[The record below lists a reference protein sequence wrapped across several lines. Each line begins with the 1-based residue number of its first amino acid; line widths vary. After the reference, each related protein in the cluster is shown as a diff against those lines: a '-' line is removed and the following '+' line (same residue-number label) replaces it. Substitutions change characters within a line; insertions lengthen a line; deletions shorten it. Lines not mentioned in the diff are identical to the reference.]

1 MYFSSMLLQ
10 KYPIM
15 VLQSF
20 RLFTVNI
27 DYFFPLVNVLCVIFS
42 KCLDLDSQFLKD
54 CEYIDVLA
62 STESQDSLFPTR
74 IKLLPPDIVKQI
86 EQSRREKGLTEKD
99 K

>member
-1 MYFSSMLLQ
+1 MAPRL
-10 KYPIM
+10 
-15 VLQSF
+15 V
-20 RLFTVNI
+20 RLFTVN
-27 DYFFPLVNVLCVIFS
+27 VLLCIIFS

-62 STESQDSLFPTR
+62 STESQDSLFPTH